1 MESFDIA
8 SLGKIAE
15 GVFLEEGIPA
25 CRQVFTPP
33 DTTLK
38 GIPKIYMHKFIEAL
52 SSPLTED
59 EKKSGTY
66 IPPDRSGVLMTG
78 DFDEVQKAFLGELWE
93 CPQGGGPWAE
103 MTDGPPVTPPTR
115 QRIDKMLKGTSHPPD
130 EVVNF
135 GGRRGGKNKIITVEK
150 VAINAVMAGCSPEML
165 PVVLAIAESG
175 ACVGY
180 PGDSSF
186 GHLYLVSGPYAKEIR
201 MNSGFCY
208 LIPGNPANTVLQ
220 RAGVLMGIN
229 LGGVRHGIN
238 NLERTGPLH
247 WGTIFAENE
256 DSPWEHL
263 NEHFGYNPDESVL
276 MFWGQKVQL
285 VPFQNIE
292 VKSAENL
299 QHNHSG
305 TPDHAV
311 AALQT
316 LTNTAGGLLAF
327 TPDSAHYWAEEF
339 GFENMQ
345 QIKDYMWDNVT
356 RKRKDWVQNYWFW
369 TRGGVQRFGSEGA
382 GTAAPNMPPGG
393 GLPVSGNSGGQ
404 PSGAPTGLRAVP
416 KRGSRALNPDHFDL
430 PDDADVP
437 LFRSPEDITIIVA
450 GGTGEAWT
458 WGGSFGKPQIFSI
471 DKWR

>member
-1 MESFDIA
+1 M
-8 SLGKIAE
+8 
-15 GVFLEEGIPA
+15 FLQEGIPA

-38 GIPKIYMHKFIEAL
+38 SIPKVYIHKFIEAL
-52 SSPLTED
+52 TNPLTE
-59 EKKSGTY
+59 EEAKSGTHV
-66 IPPDRSGVLMTG
+66 PPDRSGVLVTG
-78 DFDEVQKAFLGELWE
+78 DYDTVLKTYQGELWE
-93 CPQGGGPWAE
+93 CPQGGGPWGE
-103 MTDGPPVTPPTR
+103 MTDGLPVTPPTR
-115 QRIDKMLKGTSHPPD
+115 KRIDEMLKGTSHSRD
-130 EVVNF
+130 ELVKF
-135 GGRRGGKNKIITVEK
+135 GGSRAGFHKIITVEK
-150 VAINAVMAGCSPEML
+150 VAINAVMAGCQPEHL
-165 PVVLAIAESG
+165 PVVLAIAEAG

-186 GHLYLVSGPYAKEIR
+186 GHLYLVSGPYAKEAR

-208 LIPGNPANTVLQ
+208 LVPGNPANTAIQ

-229 LGGVRHGIN
+229 LGETRHGIN

-247 WGTIFAENE
+247 WGTIFAEHE

-263 NEHFGYNPDESVL
+263 NEHFGYKSDESIL
-276 MFWGQKVQL
+276 MSWGQKVQL

-311 AALQT
+311 TALQT
-316 LTNTAGGLLAF
+316 LTNCSGGLLAF
-327 TPDSAHYWAEEF
+327 TPDSAHYWAEEY

-345 QIKDYMWDNVT
+345 QIKDYMWDHVT

-369 TRGGVQRFGSEGA
+369 TRGGVQRFGSDNDD
-382 GTAAPNMPPGG
+382 TPTLNMPPGG
-393 GLPVSGNSGGQ
+393 GLPLRGSAAQAGGGGPVGGGMQ
-404 PSGAPTGLRAVP
+404 KVP
-416 KRGSRALNPDHFDL
+416 ERGSRALNPDHFDM